1 MFPFVVSFIRPSI
14 CGQRLQDS
22 HVLRAPPANTSK
34 GARCFCNY
42 RPCERSL
49 VMGGVMSP
57 SLQNRAIIVQVAG
70 SQVQKI
76 ENLAGGVQKVHG
88 GQLR

>member
-1 MFPFVVSFIRPSI
+1 
-14 CGQRLQDS
+14 
-22 HVLRAPPANTSK
+22 
-34 GARCFCNY
+34 
-42 RPCERSL
+42 
-49 VMGGVMSP
+49 MGGVMSP